1 MSSELNR
8 DSLTVAMI
16 TRNEEKAIAKVIGDI
31 RRVVPEADVLV
42 VDSSSDR
49 TAEIA
54 QELGARVIKQWPPRG
69 YGPAMDTALRSARG
83 QVVVTLDCDDTY
95 PAEEIPTLARLVLED
110 GYDIV
115 DGSRLR
121 CKPPAMPWLNYLAN
135 FGFALMASLLFGRRV
150 TDLHSGMRAYRK
162 DLVDQLTYVVH
173 GAALPVELLLRPI
186 MMGKRLKV
194 VYIDYRERIGQTT
207 MRPLQSAWW
216 TLRRILRVR
225 FSSRGQG
232 SGIRD
237 QGKKK
242 GPALLTPNP

>member
-1 MSSELNR
+1 MSVELNR
-8 DSLTVAMI
+8 DNLTVAMI

-31 RRVVPEADVLV
+31 RRAVPDAEVLV

-54 QELGARVIKQWPPRG
+54 EAMGARVIKQFPPRG
-69 YGPAMDTALRSARG
+69 YGPAMDTALRSAKGR
-83 QVVVTLDCDDTY
+83 VVITLDCDDTY
-95 PAEEIPTLARLVLED
+95 PAEEIPTLARMVLED

-121 CKPPAMPWLNYLAN
+121 CKPAAMPWLNYLAN
-135 FGFALMASLLFGRRV
+135 FGFALAASLLFCRRV

-162 DLVDQLTYVVH
+162 ELIDALTYEVN

-186 MMGKRLKV
+186 KMGKRLKV
-194 VYIDYRERIGQTT
+194 VYIEYRERIGQTT

-216 TLRRILRVR
+216 TLRRILSVR
-225 FSSRGQG
+225 FS
-232 SGIRD
+232 
-237 QGKKK
+237 
-242 GPALLTPNP
+242 